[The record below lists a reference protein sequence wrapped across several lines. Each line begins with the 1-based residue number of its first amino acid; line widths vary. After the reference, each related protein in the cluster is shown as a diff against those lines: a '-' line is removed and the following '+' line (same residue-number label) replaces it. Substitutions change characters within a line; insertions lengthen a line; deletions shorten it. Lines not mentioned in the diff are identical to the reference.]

1 MPTRFCNCG
10 EYGHTGGHYISDR
23 QYRRHLVRQ
32 EQAQT
37 QRAREAKIRE
47 NAQAANEA
55 DEDAMYNNVGVE
67 GEGNH
72 ETLLDDAFR
81 VDDDGVDDEEYEDG
95 LPLDGRDRARAD
107 NAINI
112 NGDAELDP
120 PEDSMPRGTPSDNED
135 SSSNSDDGDDEIDRE
150 SLLLYIH
157 LHQLYRRVGRGAW
170 KQLRDIMTTH
180 FGLAIRDGRFYD
192 RALKRLI
199 PLPTK
204 KYDRCAK
211 GHMAFTGEHA
221 HLTQCAR
228 CGAARYKKNPN
239 TCFQDVPVAQFD
251 YIEVGPRLLQQYAN
265 ATRAKELQDYHR
277 RYRNS
282 PEQLPFTDWTGGKI
296 FQRLLRKTS

>member
-55 DEDAMYNNVGVE
+55 DENAMYNNVGVE

-95 LPLDGRDRARAD
+95 LPLDGHDRARAD

-112 NGDAELDP
+112 NGDA
-120 PEDSMPRGTPSDNED
+120 
-135 SSSNSDDGDDEIDRE
+135 
-150 SLLLYIH
+150 
-157 LHQLYRRVGRGAW
+157 
-170 KQLRDIMTTH
+170 
-180 FGLAIRDGRFYD
+180 
-192 RALKRLI
+192 
-199 PLPTK
+199 
-204 KYDRCAK
+204 
-211 GHMAFTGEHA
+211 
-221 HLTQCAR
+221 AR
-228 CGAARYKKNPN
+228 CLSRILEDGICSR
-239 TCFQDVPVAQFD
+239 V
-251 YIEVGPRLLQQYAN
+251 EG
-265 ATRAKELQDYHR
+265 
-277 RYRNS
+277 
-282 PEQLPFTDWTGGKI
+282 
-296 FQRLLRKTS
+296 